1 MVDVSCARLLGAVC
15 WLGRAPHDTRAGDL
29 LFGLRPLS
37 IACFCFC
44 FFREFSFFFLEE
56 EEEEE
61 ENDLCLYLEIEQT
74 RQGQRNYDTRPTT
87 LRLLILICLFVLFGS
102 NFCLWLS
109 QFYR

>member
-1 MVDVSCARLLGAVC
+1 MTHERVTCYLVCARSLSLVFV
-15 WLGRAPHDTRAGDL
+15 
-29 LFGLRPLS
+29 LF
-37 IACFCFC
+37 
-44 FFREFSFFFLEE
+44 FSGIFTFFFLEE

-61 ENDLCLYLEIEQT
+61 DDLCLYLEIEQT

-102 NFCLWLS
+102 NFCFWLS